1 MQAAAAVFRGIN
13 MQMNKDNVKLAIA
26 PIGWTNDDMPELG
39 SENTFQQIVS
49 EMALAGFTGSEVGS
63 KYPRDPA
70 VLKPMLDIRGVQI
83 VNAWFSTFF
92 ANGDKAKTIDEFINH
107 RDFLHAMGA
116 RVIGCSEQ
124 SLSIQGTTKAVLEE
138 KPLFSD
144 EQWRLTAEGYNELA
158 KLAAEKGMTVGLHHH
173 MGTGIQTT
181 AEIDRFMA
189 ATHDDVYLLFDTGH
203 AYYSEGSQ
211 QAMLDIL
218 TKYLPRINHVHL
230 KDVRDEVVA
239 QVKSQKLSFLDG
251 VKKGTFTV
259 PGDGV
264 IDFKPV
270 FKILDD
276 FGYKGWMVVEAEQ
289 DPALAN
295 PFEYAVKARKYIREN
310 TGL

>member
-1 MQAAAAVFRGIN
+1 
-13 MQMNKDNVKLAIA
+13 MNKDNVKLAIA

-39 SENTFQQIVS
+39 TENTFQQTVS

-70 VLKPMLDIRGVQI
+70 VLKPMLEIRGLQI
-83 VNAWFSTFF
+83 CNAWFSTFF

-116 RVIGCSEQ
+116 KVIGCSEQ
-124 SLSIQGTTKAVLEE
+124 SKSIQGTTLAVLEE
-138 KPLFSD
+138 KPHFSD
-144 EQWRLTAEGYNELA
+144 EEWQLTAEGYNELA
-158 KLAAEKGMTVGLHHH
+158 TLAAEKGMQVCLHHH
-173 MGTGIQTT
+173 MGTAIQTT
-181 AEIDRFMA
+181 EEIDRFMA
-189 ATHDDVYLLFDTGH
+189 ITNKDVYLLFDTGH
-203 AYYSEGSQ
+203 AYYSEGNQ
-211 QAMLDIL
+211 AAMLAIL
-218 TKYLPRINHVHL
+218 EKYLPRINHVHL

-264 IDFKPV
+264 IDFIPV
-270 FKILDD
+270 FKILDEA
-276 FGYKGWMVVEAEQ
+276 GYKGWMVVEAEQ

-295 PFEYAVKARKYIREN
+295 PFEYAVKARKYIREYA
-310 TGL
+310 GL

>member
-1 MQAAAAVFRGIN
+1 
-13 MQMNKDNVKLAIA
+13 MNKDNVKLAIA

-70 VLKPMLDIRGVQI
+70 VLKPMLDIRGIEI

-116 RVIGCSEQ
+116 KVIGCSEQ

-138 KPLFSD
+138 KPHFTD
-144 EQWRLTAEGYNELA
+144 EQWRLTVEGYNELA

-181 AEIDRFMA
+181 AEVDRFMA
-189 ATHDDVYLLFDTGH
+189 ETNDDVYLLFDTGH

-211 QAMLDIL
+211 EAMLAIL

-264 IDFKPV
+264 IDFDPV

-295 PFEYAVKARKYIREN
+295 PFEYAVKARKYIREHA
-310 TGL
+310 GL

>member
-1 MQAAAAVFRGIN
+1 
-13 MQMNKDNVKLAIA
+13 MNKDNVKLAIA
-26 PIGWTNDDMPELG
+26 PIGWTNDDMPDLG
-39 SENTFQQIVS
+39 KENTFQQIVS
-49 EMALAGFTGSEVGS
+49 EMALAGFVGSEVGS

-70 VLKPMLDIRGVQI
+70 VLKPMLDIRGIQI

-116 RVIGCSEQ
+116 KVIGCSEQ

-138 KPLFSD
+138 KPIFTD
-144 EQWRLTAEGYNELA
+144 EQWRLTTEGYNELA

-181 AEIDRFMA
+181 EEVDRFMA
-189 ATHDDVYLLFDTGH
+189 ETNDDVYLLFDTGH

-211 QAMLDIL
+211 EKMLAIL
-218 TKYLPRINHVHL
+218 TRYLPRINHVHL
-230 KDVRDEVVA
+230 KDVRDEIVD
-239 QVKSQKLSFLDG
+239 QVRSQKLSFLDG

-295 PFEYAVKARKYIREN
+295 PFEYAVKARKYIRE
-310 TGL
+310 TAGL

>member
-1 MQAAAAVFRGIN
+1 
-13 MQMNKDNVKLAIA
+13 MNKDNVKLAIA

-39 SENTFQQIVS
+39 KENTFQQIVS

-70 VLKPMLDIRGVQI
+70 VLKPMLDIRGIQI

-116 RVIGCSEQ
+116 KVIGCSEQ

-138 KPLFSD
+138 KPIFTD
-144 EQWRLTAEGYNELA
+144 EQWRLTTEGYNELA

-173 MGTGIQTT
+173 MGTGIQT
-181 AEIDRFMA
+181 AEEVDRFMA
-189 ATHDDVYLLFDTGH
+189 ETNDDVYLLFDTGH

-211 QAMLDIL
+211 EKMLAIL
-218 TKYLPRINHVHL
+218 TRYLPRINHVHL
-230 KDVRDEVVA
+230 KDVRDEIVD
-239 QVKSQKLSFLDG
+239 QVRSQKLSFLDG

-276 FGYKGWMVVEAEQ
+276 YGYKGWMVVEAEQ

-295 PFEYAVKARKYIREN
+295 PFEYAVKARKYIREM

>member
-1 MQAAAAVFRGIN
+1 
-13 MQMNKDNVKLAIA
+13 MNKDNVKLAIA

-39 SENTFQQIVS
+39 AENTFQQIVS
-49 EMALAGFTGSEVGS
+49 EMALAGFIGSEVGS

-70 VLKPMLDIRGVQI
+70 VLKPMLDIRGIQI

-116 RVIGCSEQ
+116 KVIGCSEQ

-138 KPLFSD
+138 KPHFTD
-144 EQWRLTAEGYNELA
+144 AQWQLTAEGYNELA

-173 MGTGIQTT
+173 MGTAIQTT

-189 ATHDDVYLLFDTGH
+189 LTNDDVYLLFDTGH

-230 KDVRDEVVA
+230 KDVRDEIVD
-239 QVKSQKLSFLDG
+239 QVRSQQLSFLDG

-295 PFEYAVKARKYIREN
+295 PFEYAVKARKYIRE
-310 TGL
+310 TAGL